1 MLQWYAVLVILLDIG
16 IIIEISFHLIQRWYK
31 LDDIFKKSI
40 LWFNGRSNWF
50 DYWLSF
56 VICECI
62 IVTSNVWSTPIN
74 YSIFAMSVAILSFFP
89 RPIRNRTDK
98 RASSENDIGCF
109 LKRIPKAV
117 LSNTKFYFRKTADE
131 KKAAQW
137 SAVSEFPD
145 LSFILRRLQVQI
157 PDSDGNKSSP
167 IN

>member
-31 LDDIFKKSI
+31 LDGIFKKSI

-98 RASSENDIGCF
+98 RRLVRKWHWLFPKTDSQGRTLEYKVLFPKDRRWKEGSSMISSFRVPRFVIYSTAFASS
-109 LKRIPKAV
+109 
-117 LSNTKFYFRKTADE
+117 
-131 KKAAQW
+131 
-137 SAVSEFPD
+137 
-145 LSFILRRLQVQI
+145 
-157 PDSDGNKSSP
+157 DSR
-167 IN
+167 